1 MTRKSSRKTIKNRK
15 LRKNR
20 RSRKPV
26 KRSRKPVKNK
36 IKPVKNKIKP
46 VKNKI
51 KPVKNKIKPLK
62 RSRKPVKRSRK
73 PVKRSRKPVKRSRKP
88 RRKASKKKSRNVS
101 HKFRVKGGKSKR
113 LFVKQQELLRK
124 RKKSKRLF
132 DKRQEWLRNRKRK
145 RQGQMKGHHLR
156 AASILRDEERDRKNT
171 LWPWQQASEWL
182 LGKGVTKLQI
192 SRKADELM
200 RKQIRQEELEE
211 QARKERIMRAYEDA
225 MPSDDDSDY
234 EVGDSDSDSDSDDD
248 EMGEDLVAE
257 VASRPSKRKKP
268 NSCRWE
274 ILRHRSEREDGF
286 AKI

>member
-46 VKNKI
+46 VK
-51 KPVKNKIKPLK
+51 
-62 RSRKPVKRSRK
+62 
-73 PVKRSRKPVKRSRKP
+73 RSRKPVKRSRKP

-101 HKFRVKGGKSKR
+101 HKFRVKG
-113 LFVKQQELLRK
+113 
-124 RKKSKRLF
+124 KKSKRLF
-132 DKRQEWLRNRKRK
+132 DKRQELLRKRKRK

-156 AASILRDEERDRKNT
+156 AASILRDKERDRKNT

-192 SRKADELM
+192 SKKADELM
-200 RKQIRQEELEE
+200 REQIRQEELEE
-211 QARKERIMRAYEDA
+211 QARKDRIMRAFEVA

-248 EMGEDLVAE
+248 EMDVDALVAE
-257 VASRPSKRKKP
+257 VASDPSSARKP
-268 NSCRWE
+268 IPVGGRYYATE
-274 ILRHRSEREDGF
+274 ARERMDSRF
-286 AKI
+286 CWFI

>member
-1 MTRKSSRKTIKNRK
+1 
-15 LRKNR
+15 
-20 RSRKPV
+20 
-26 KRSRKPVKNK
+26 
-36 IKPVKNKIKP
+36 
-46 VKNKI
+46 
-51 KPVKNKIKPLK
+51 
-62 RSRKPVKRSRK
+62 
-73 PVKRSRKPVKRSRKP
+73 
-88 RRKASKKKSRNVS
+88 
-101 HKFRVKGGKSKR
+101 
-113 LFVKQQELLRK
+113 
-124 RKKSKRLF
+124 
-132 DKRQEWLRNRKRK
+132 
-145 RQGQMKGHHLR
+145 MKGHHLR

-257 VASRPSKRKKP
+257 VASDPASARNPIPVGGRYYATEARERMDSRRFEV
-268 NSCRWE
+268 NNEFLQQGGFFFRTTIGGWCIRFRWF
-274 ILRHRSEREDGF
+274 I
-286 AKI
+286 